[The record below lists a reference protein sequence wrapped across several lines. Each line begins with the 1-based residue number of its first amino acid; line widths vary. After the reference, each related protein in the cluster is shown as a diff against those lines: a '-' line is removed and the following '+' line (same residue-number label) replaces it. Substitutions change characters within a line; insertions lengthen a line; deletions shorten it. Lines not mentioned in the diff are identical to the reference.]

1 MQKVNITDKFLA
13 LIEREKLV
21 SFNELSKEEKEILEF
36 YNFYH
41 IENSIDF
48 YELVSFY
55 NDQARKPL
63 IFRLG
68 DEWLIHKST

>member
-55 NDQARKPL
+55 NDQARKSL

-68 DEWLIHKST
+68 DEWLIHKPT